1 VVKGRAYNP
10 GVEVKRLDLGVVL
23 SVHAESFGEPGQ
35 RTFRVLADAGKGRV
49 SLWLEKQQIVALL
62 AACNELLE
70 RVPEEDGREPVDVQ
84 PQAFMGDLEVRVGSL
99 SVGYDGQKGG
109 FAIEASDFESDLDL
123 THIAFMA
130 DRDGFAAMRDELD
143 DIVGRS
149 RPRCPLCGTPL
160 SGEPHFCPPSNGH
173 AHLTVES

>member
-1 VVKGRAYNP
+1 MGHAYNLR
-10 GVEVKRLDLGVVL
+10 VEVKRLDLGVVP

-35 RTFRVLADAGKGRV
+35 RTFRVLADSGQGTV

-70 RVPEEDGREPVDVQ
+70 RVAEHDGHEPVDAQ
-84 PQAFMGDLEVRVGSL
+84 PQMLMGDLEVRVGSL
-99 SVGYDGQKGG
+99 SVGYDAGKGG
-109 FAIEASDFESDLDL
+109 FALEASDFESNVDL
-123 THIAFMA
+123 THIAFMV
-130 DRDGFAAMRDELD
+130 DRAHFITMRDELE

-160 SGEPHFCPPSNGH
+160 SGAPHFCPPSNGH